1 MSDFAARPVFD
12 QHDGESAPVAPAPVA
27 ARSRTTLLKRLADVV
42 CLPGSRVNAFERS
55 MTADLIVELL
65 REAAVEERVRIA
77 RRIANVAEIP
87 TGLARLLMRDELEV
101 ARALLE
107 NSATVGDGDLIDCVR
122 CASPEHRRLVA
133 ARRGLNDVVAD
144 ELVAHGEPAV
154 IETLL
159 RNDLA
164 RLSHEAIEAIVAGT
178 RDNPRHI
185 PLLLRRSELRPSHA
199 YVMFWWS
206 DDEARRVILQ
216 RFAVSRE
223 VLQEAVSD
231 VFSMAADE
239 NWQDPLTRKALQ
251 FIERRQRNRAAIA
264 KSPFES
270 LDEAVQVASESMTRE
285 VAEEISYLSGLK
297 PMTGAK
303 IFTDPGGE
311 PLAILCKATGLP
323 RKNVRLLWRALRRP
337 ETDAAGNLAPALERV
352 LTLFD
357 TIAVDRAQT
366 VLRYWNWSL
375 SSAMTPALMKA
386 IREGDED
393 AVDEFSQPQRA
404 AMLALSADFRRR

>member
-1 MSDFAARPVFD
+1 MSDPARPIPDQRDGDTVGAARPV
-12 QHDGESAPVAPAPVA
+12 V
-27 ARSRTTLLKRLADVV
+27 ARSRATLLKRLADVV

-55 MTADLIVELL
+55 MTADLIIELL
-65 REAAVEERVRIA
+65 REAELEERVRIA
-77 RRIANVAEIP
+77 RRIANVSDIP
-87 TGLARLLMRDELEV
+87 TSLARLLMRDHLDV

-122 CASPEHRRLVA
+122 TATAEHRRLIA
-133 ARRGLNDVVAD
+133 ARRGLNEVVAD
-144 ELVAHGEPAV
+144 ELVARDEPAT
-154 IETLL
+154 IEVLL

-164 RLSHEAIEAIVAGT
+164 RLSHEAVESIVAGT

-231 VFSMAADE
+231 VFSMAAEE

-251 FIERRQRNRAAIA
+251 FIERRQRNRAAID
-264 KSPFES
+264 KSPFDS
-270 LDEAVQVASESMTRE
+270 LEAAVAAAQTGLTRE
-285 VAEEISYLSGLK
+285 TAEEISYLSGLK

-323 RKNVRLLWRALRRP
+323 KAAIRALWRALRRP
-337 ETDAAGNLAPALERV
+337 ETDQTGALHPGLERV
-352 LTLFD
+352 LVTYD
-357 TIAVDRAQT
+357 MIAVDRAQT

-375 SSAMTPALMKA
+375 SSALTPALVKA

-393 AVDEFSQPQRA
+393 GAGEYSIPQRA
-404 AMLALSADFRRR
+404 AMLALAKEFRR